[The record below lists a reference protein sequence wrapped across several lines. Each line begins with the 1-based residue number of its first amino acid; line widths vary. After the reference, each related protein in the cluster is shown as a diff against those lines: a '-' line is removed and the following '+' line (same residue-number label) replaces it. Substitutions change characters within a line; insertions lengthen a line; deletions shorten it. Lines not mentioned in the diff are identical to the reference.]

1 MEAINADVRAQLKR
15 QFEQLFPE
23 QAKRLQAISDNM
35 RQATATEKADYEAE
49 LDRIRADLFDII
61 GRKYGKVLG
70 KNDDDGLA
78 IQLRPEKY
86 GEFVNARGSDIET
99 KMLLLLDSLSR
110 LQDVDKS
117 NTDAVVATI
126 IYGGLSAVTASA
138 IAYITKLVTDSAME
152 LLPAA
157 FATVEF
163 CTTSTIVT
171 AVCVVVVMLII
182 PLIYFVEKPAVCIAL
197 VINELRQDLVFTE
210 DYCVHGKR
218 VTTTSRIPKITK
230 LASGDTLYSAGLF
243 ASQKKDSALIGTQ
256 YGFTLKQQDID
267 KVKFSFGMGCPLAQG
282 KNNCA
287 VGFDQTAKSIAED
300 ADRYQKQSD
309 SQVKDEYELAINC
322 NSASG
327 SVAYYVVRVRYH

>member
-15 QFEQLFPE
+15 RFEQLFPE

-61 GRKYGKVLG
+61 GRKYGKALG

-197 VINELRQDLVFTE
+197 VINELRQ
-210 DYCVHGKR
+210 G
-218 VTTTSRIPKITK
+218 
-230 LASGDTLYSAGLF
+230 SGVYRRLLCARETRYDH
-243 ASQKKDSALIGTQ
+243 
-256 YGFTLKQQDID
+256 QQDTQDHKAGVGRYALLCGAVCVPKEGQRAHRHAIW
-267 KVKFSFGMGCPLAQG
+267 LHAQATG
-282 KNNCA
+282 
-287 VGFDQTAKSIAED
+287 
-300 ADRYQKQSD
+300 
-309 SQVKDEYELAINC
+309 
-322 NSASG
+322 
-327 SVAYYVVRVRYH
+327 H